1 MRATLEKTPEKE
13 IDELVITLELSQEVK
28 PMLEA
33 LIRKWVVDA
42 AEKEAMSA
50 FIQETLQS
58 LTVQV
63 KA

>member
-1 MRATLEKTPEKE
+1 LRTTLEKTPEKE

-28 PMLEA
+28 PILEV

-50 FIQETLQS
+50 YSRNTSEYTIQTI
-58 LTVQV
+58 T
-63 KA
+63 